1 MTFMPWRDDLSVGL
15 ESIDEQHR
23 WLLEATNR
31 LHDEMSQEVRHRE
44 VIIEVIEG
52 LIDYTVNH
60 FIMEEELFQRY
71 NYPEATEQKA
81 LQDRF
86 TATVMD
92 VLTRFEAGEDVG
104 TEALEF
110 LKQWLIGHIMV
121 ADQAY
126 APFLAERGV
135 R

>member
-60 FIMEEELFQRY
+60 FIMEEELFYRHS
-71 NYPEATEQKA
+71 YPDADAHKA
-81 LQDRF
+81 LHDQF
-86 TATVMD
+86 TKTLLDILSHYEEGKEIGAE
-92 VLTRFEAGEDVG
+92 VLE
-104 TEALEF
+104 L
-110 LKQWLIGHIMV
+110 LKNWLVQHIMV
-121 ADQAY
+121 VDKAY
-126 APFLAERGV
+126 VPFLAEKGV
-135 R
+135 A

>member
-31 LHDEMSQEVRHRE
+31 LHDEMSQDVRHRE

-60 FIMEEELFQRY
+60 FIMEEELFYRHG
-71 NYPEATEQKA
+71 YPDADAHKA
-81 LQDRF
+81 LHDHF
-86 TATVMD
+86 TKTLLDILSHYEEGKEIGAE
-92 VLTRFEAGEDVG
+92 VLE
-104 TEALEF
+104 L
-110 LKQWLIGHIMV
+110 LKNWLVQHIMV
-121 ADQAY
+121 VDKAY
-126 APFLAERGV
+126 VPFLAEKGV
-135 R
+135 A